1 MLNSRQ
7 KEILGRVILTF
18 EKTFEPVGSKS
29 ICDDMGLS
37 SATIRNEMSELSR
50 LGFLEQPHTSAGRIP
65 SQSAYRLYINE
76 LIKPIPPT
84 DKEKNHIY
92 NAVFSAGNPEILLL
106 RACDALSDVT
116 EHMCITST
124 PSDAK
129 SYIAKVDLIPI
140 GNINY
145 LLVLLTDSGIVKS
158 LPLRVDEEIY
168 PAEAA
173 VFSSVCARVFSG
185 IPMINIDKATIQG
198 LFTGTQPAP
207 LKFASISDTLRS
219 LIESA
224 CVCELKASGEI
235 NLFSRGEIEIE
246 KSKKI
251 LSMLRSRQLLE
262 LLVYSEDN
270 SKVLIGNEMK
280 NEALNTSSLVFED
293 YSFLDRKGGKIGV
306 IGSTRMQYSK
316 ILPIVQ
322 FTAKTM
328 GEAISNLFR
337 NDGRNIYVQIR

>member
-1 MLNSRQ
+1 MLSARQ
-7 KEILGRVILTF
+7 KDILGRIILSF
-18 EKTFEPVGSKS
+18 ENTLEPVGSKS

-37 SATIRNEMSELSR
+37 SATIRNEMSELAR

-65 SQSAYRLYINE
+65 SQSAYRLYIDE
-76 LIKPIPPT
+76 LLKPIPPT
-84 DKEKNHIY
+84 EKEKNHIY
-92 NAVFSAGNPEILLL
+92 NAVFSAGNPEILLM

-129 SYIAKVDLIPI
+129 SRIAKVDLIPI
-140 GNINY
+140 GNRNH

-158 LPLRVDEEIY
+158 LPLRVDEDIH
-168 PAEAA
+168 PAESAA
-173 VFSSVCARVFSG
+173 FSSVCAEVFSG
-185 IPMINIDKATIQG
+185 IPMVSIDKGIIQS
-198 LFTGTQPAP
+198 LFSGQHAAP
-207 LKFASISDTLRS
+207 LKFAAISDTLRS

-251 LSMLRSRQLLE
+251 LSMLRSRQLLD
-262 LLVYSEDN
+262 LLIYPDTDSN
-270 SKVLIGNEMK
+270 VLIGDEMK
-280 NEALNTSSLVFED
+280 HEALNTSSLVFEE
-293 YSFLDRKGGKIGV
+293 YSFMDRKGGKIGV
-306 IGSTRMQYSK
+306 IGSTTMQYSK

-322 FTAKTM
+322 FTANAM
-328 GEAISNLFR
+328 SQAISNLFR